1 MEQLVIEPVGRDL
14 ALAGAGRKTLAR
26 TGPSILCKV
35 VVLIP
40 QSILETPMHDPIAA
54 STRAASH
61 ALARLA
67 VTLGLAALGAA
78 AQANTP
84 TIVDEWAGIK
94 APAAPELKLATLDP
108 KSTALL
114 LLDFVNPN
122 CTSRPRCMATLPA
135 MKKLLAEARAKGML
149 VVFATGGT
157 GKRADILPEVAPLE
171 TETVVAAGV
180 DKFASTDLEKVLKA
194 AGTQTV
200 IATGTSAHGAVL
212 YTASAASLRGLK
224 VVLPVDGM
232 SADTPYIEQFV
243 AVQMTTAP
251 LVSRNVT
258 LTKLDLIKF

>member
-1 MEQLVIEPVGRDL
+1 
-14 ALAGAGRKTLAR
+14 
-26 TGPSILCKV
+26 
-35 VVLIP
+35 
-40 QSILETPMHDPIAA
+40 MHDPLAA
-54 STRAASH
+54 STRPASL

-67 VTLGLAALGAA
+67 VTLGLAALGTA

-84 TIVDEWAGIK
+84 TIVDEWASIK
-94 APAAPELKLATLDP
+94 APAAPELKSATLDP
-108 KSTALL
+108 KTTALL

-135 MKKLLAEARAKGML
+135 IKKLLAEARAKGML
-149 VVFATGGT
+149 VVFATGPT
-157 GKRADILPEVAPLE
+157 GKRADILPELAPLE
-171 TETVVAAGV
+171 TETIVSTGV
-180 DKFASTDLEKVLKA
+180 DKFVNTELEKVLKA

-224 VVLPVDGM
+224 VVLPVDGK
-232 SADTPYIEQFV
+232 SADTAYIEQFV
-243 AVQMTTAP
+243 AVHMTTAP

>member
-1 MEQLVIEPVGRDL
+1 
-14 ALAGAGRKTLAR
+14 
-26 TGPSILCKV
+26 
-35 VVLIP
+35 
-40 QSILETPMHDPIAA
+40 MHDPIAA

>member
-1 MEQLVIEPVGRDL
+1 
-14 ALAGAGRKTLAR
+14 
-26 TGPSILCKV
+26 
-35 VVLIP
+35 
-40 QSILETPMHDPIAA
+40 MHDPIAA
-54 STRAASH
+54 STRAASP
-61 ALARLA
+61 ALARL
-67 VTLGLAALGAA
+67 VVILGLAALGAT

-94 APAAPELKLATLDP
+94 APVAPELKLTTLDP

-149 VVFATGGT
+149 VVFATGPT
-157 GKRADILPEVAPLE
+157 GKRTDIVPEVAPLE
-171 TETVVAAGV
+171 SESIVSAGV
-180 DKFASTDLEKVLKA
+180 DKFLNTELEKVLKA

-212 YTASAASLRGLK
+212 YTASSASLRGLK

-258 LTKLDLIKF
+258 LTKVDLIKF

>member
-1 MEQLVIEPVGRDL
+1 
-14 ALAGAGRKTLAR
+14 
-26 TGPSILCKV
+26 
-35 VVLIP
+35 
-40 QSILETPMHDPIAA
+40 MHDPIAA
-54 STRAASH
+54 STRAASP
-61 ALARLA
+61 ALARLV
-67 VTLGLAALGAA
+67 VTLGLAALGAT

-94 APAAPELKLATLDP
+94 APVAPELKLATLDP

-135 MKKLLAEARAKGML
+135 MKKLLTEARAKGML
-149 VVFATGGT
+149 VVFATGPT
-157 GKRADILPEVAPLE
+157 GKRTDIVPDVAPLE
-171 TETVVAAGV
+171 SESIVSAGV
-180 DKFASTDLEKVLKA
+180 DKFLNTELEKVLKA

-224 VVLPVDGM
+224 VVLPVDSM
-232 SADTPYIEQFV
+232 SADSAYIEQFV
-243 AVQMTTAP
+243 AVHMTTAP

-258 LTKLDLIKF
+258 LTKLELIKF